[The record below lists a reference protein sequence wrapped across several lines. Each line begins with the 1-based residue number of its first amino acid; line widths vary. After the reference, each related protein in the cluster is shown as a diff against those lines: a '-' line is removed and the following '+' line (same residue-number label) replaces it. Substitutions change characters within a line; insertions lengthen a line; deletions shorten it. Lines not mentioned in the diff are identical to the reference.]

1 MEKDDPAHA
10 VGDGV
15 VGGKEDVTEVTAIL
29 LVVLHVDFLETFPHG
44 SLSDAG
50 NMSVA
55 HTAVTTH

>member
-1 MEKDDPAHA
+1 MEKDYPAYA

-15 VGGKEDVTEVTAIL
+15 VGGKEDVAEATAIL

-44 SLSDAG
+44 SLPDVG

-55 HTAVTTH
+55 HTGVTTH